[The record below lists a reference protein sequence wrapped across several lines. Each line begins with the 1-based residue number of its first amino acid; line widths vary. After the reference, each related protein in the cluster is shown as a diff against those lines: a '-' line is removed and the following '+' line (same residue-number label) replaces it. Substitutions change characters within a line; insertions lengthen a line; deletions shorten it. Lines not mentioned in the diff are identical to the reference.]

1 MKVNPKTSLPGLKFE
16 QKQKTYQDILD
27 VMDRVISEA
36 KAQELPSLK
45 EYRESERWL
54 LEQLDKKL

>member
-1 MKVNPKTSLPGLKFE
+1 MKVHLKTSPPGLKFE
-16 QKQKTYQDILD
+16 QKQKAYQDILD

-45 EYRESERWL
+45 EYRRSERWL